1 MINSDTAMDEP
12 DKGRIFLHSN
22 IILYEPNDKVY
33 EHFEIIPDL
42 IEFIGTIY
50 HRFYHNT
57 LVINPNMGEI
67 GFELLGL
74 GVTNKVTFCDD
85 SAQKCSYYK
94 QISFNH
100 YIPYHVDTVV
110 CKYPVDIPKKNYDLI
125 VITIPDAVVEKASM
139 LQEYLEHIRPAL
151 PLTAD
156 VLVIENNDDNED
168 LYNHTANV
176 TGFYHETTRIMGK
189 RAVMHYKLQHDFI
202 KATEGFTKSL
212 RGFFAKI

>member
-1 MINSDTAMDEP
+1 MINSKTALDDP

-22 IILYEPNDKVY
+22 IILYEPNEKVY
-33 EHFEIIPDL
+33 EHYDIIPEL

-50 HRFYHNT
+50 HRFYLNT
-57 LVINPNMGEI
+57 LIINSNMGEI

-85 SAQKCSYYK
+85 SSQKCSYLK

-125 VITIPDAVVEKASM
+125 VITIPEAVTDKQNM
-139 LQEYLEHIRPAL
+139 LNQYLEHIRPAL

-156 VLVIENNDDNED
+156 VLVIENNDENEET
-168 LYNHTANV
+168 YNHVARV
-176 TGFYHETTRIMGK
+176 SGFYHETTRIIGK
-189 RAVMHYKLQHDFI
+189 RAIIHYKLQHDFI